1 MTKKFCKPELIT
13 SVAEIGEMTKKDAE
27 KAIDAVLKSFRI
39 ALSEGKKIM
48 LVGDFSLDVQ
58 NRKSRVGRNPG
69 TGEEIQIDAC
79 NFVKFKAGKL
89 MEDAIIDVV
98 VPEKVKGEFKG
109 KKKEVVVED

>member
-79 NFVKFKAGKL
+79 NFVKFKAGKFQKRL
-89 MEDAIIDVV
+89 
-98 VPEKVKGEFKG
+98 KVNLKVRR
-109 KKKEVVVED
+109 KKWLLKINRY